1 MRLDSEVV
9 TNLEKP
15 RATEDHTRV
24 LLEGGGDL
32 GKRKFACA

>member
-9 TNLEKP
+9 TNPEKP
-15 RATEDHTRV
+15 RATEDHTGV
-24 LLEGGGDL
+24 FLEGGGDL